1 MGKNEPMTRESK
13 VHRPLF
19 KAISVS
25 KSLNELWYASSFRF
39 LSFWFETE
47 KLLPNLPRRAPF
59 SFLACHIGNVPDSLS
74 ESTAIV
80 WFKFN
85 TIKFSKSNFVKRK
98 NQLSGVLHRKKLWL
112 LWIGQAKL
120 LLRIEAPGLT
130 KAAFSIFL
138 IKLFRFLFLFLD
150 RSFMLSFAL
159 SKG

>member
-59 SFLACHIGNVPDSLS
+59 SFLACHIGNVPDSVS

-80 WFKFN
+80 GLN
-85 TIKFSKSNFVKRK
+85 LIPSNFQNQISLKEKINCQEFCTEK
-98 NQLSGVLHRKKLWL
+98 NFDFY
-112 LWIGQAKL
+112 
-120 LLRIEAPGLT
+120 E
-130 KAAFSIFL
+130 
-138 IKLFRFLFLFLD
+138 
-150 RSFMLSFAL
+150 
-159 SKG
+159 